1 MGVVLNLGYLLY
13 MGRELND
20 VAQVLGI
27 MMLTILFGLLLDRF
41 LFGQIER
48 RIRTRWGLTS
58 QS

>member
-1 MGVVLNLGYLLY
+1 